1 MLPFQG
7 LHALAAGRGDGLRPE
22 LLDLFSQNPGIR
34 GGAAG
39 PTTNLP
45 ATMGNVVAF
54 PKKGHNKRR
63 TAGDA
68 ERVAGN
74 TS

>member
-22 LLDLFSQNPGIR
+22 LLDLFSRNPDNR
-34 GGAAG
+34 GGTAG
-39 PTTNLP
+39 PTANLP

-54 PKKGHNKRR
+54 PKKGHNERR

-68 ERVAGN
+68 GRVAEN
-74 TS
+74 TN